1 MRIKRGKN
9 ILFAV
14 FEKGE
19 KISES
24 MMKLINDPRMEETGV
39 ILTALGMIK
48 NVEIGYGL
56 YDGSKVDYEN
66 SIFTGPFELLG
77 FSGFILKG
85 EEKPY
90 HIHVYLGGRD
100 KKAIGGHLID
110 GEVHTFIEM
119 AILVSNAKIKR
130 EISDGLPLLDL

>member
-1 MRIKRGKN
+1 MRIKREKD

-90 HIHVYLGGRD
+90 HIHVYLGDRD
-100 KKAIGGHLID
+100 KKAIGGHLVD

>member
-1 MRIKRGKN
+1 MRIKREKD

-90 HIHVYLGGRD
+90 HIHVYLGDRD

>member
-1 MRIKRGKN
+1 MRIKREKN

-90 HIHVYLGGRD
+90 HIHVYLGDRD
-100 KKAIGGHLID
+100 KKAIGGHLVD

>member
-1 MRIKRGKN
+1 MRIKREKD
-9 ILFAV
+9 ILFVV

-24 MMKLINDPRMEETGV
+24 MMKLVEDPRVEETGV

-56 YDGSKVDYEN
+56 YDGETVKYEN
-66 SIFTGPFELLG
+66 SFFSGPFELLG

-90 HIHVYLGGRD
+90 HIHVYLGDKD
-100 KKAIGGHLID
+100 KKAVGGHLID

-119 AILVSNAKIKR
+119 AILISNAKIKR
-130 EISDGLPLLDL
+130 KISDGLPLLNL

>member
-1 MRIKRGKN
+1 MRIKREKD

-90 HIHVYLGGRD
+90 HIHVYLGDRD
-100 KKAIGGHLID
+100 KKAIGGHLVD

-130 EISDGLPLLDL
+130 EISNGLPLLDL

>member
-1 MRIKRGKN
+1 MRLKREGD

-19 KISES
+19 KIGES
-24 MMKLINDPRMEETGV
+24 MMKLVGDPRMEETGI

-48 NVEIGYGL
+48 NVELGYGL
-56 YDGSKVDYEN
+56 YDGREVKYEN
-66 SIFTGPFELLG
+66 SMFTGPFELLG

-90 HIHVYLGGRD
+90 HIHVYLGDRD
-100 KKAIGGHLID
+100 KRVVGGHLVD

-119 AILVSNAKIKR
+119 TILISSAKIKR
-130 EISDGLPLLDL
+130 ELKDGLPLLNL

>member
-1 MRIKRGKN
+1 MRIKREKD

-90 HIHVYLGGRD
+90 HIHVYLSDRD
-100 KKAIGGHLID
+100 KKAIGGHLVD

>member
-1 MRIKRGKN
+1 MRIKREKD

-14 FEKGE
+14 FEEGE

-90 HIHVYLGGRD
+90 HIHVYLGDRD

>member
-1 MRIKRGKN
+1 MRIKKEGD

-24 MMKLINDPRMEETGV
+24 MIKLIEDPRMEETGV

-90 HIHVYLGGRD
+90 HIHVYLGDRD

>member
-1 MRIKRGKN
+1 MRIKRAKN

-90 HIHVYLGGRD
+90 HIHVYLGDRD

-110 GEVHTFIEM
+110 GEVHT
-119 AILVSNAKIKR
+119 
-130 EISDGLPLLDL
+130 

>member
-1 MRIKRGKN
+1 MRIKREKN

-90 HIHVYLGGRD
+90 HIHVYLGDRD

>member
-1 MRIKRGKN
+1 MRIKREKD

-24 MMKLINDPRMEETGV
+24 MMKLIDDPRMEETGI

-90 HIHVYLGGRD
+90 HIHVYLGDRD

>member
-1 MRIKRGKN
+1 MRIKRAKN

-90 HIHVYLGGRD
+90 HIHVYLGDRD

>member
-1 MRIKRGKN
+1 MRIKREKD

-24 MMKLINDPRMEETGV
+24 VMKLINDPRMEETGV

-90 HIHVYLGGRD
+90 HIHVYLGDRD

-110 GEVHTFIEM
+110 GEVYTFIEM

>member
-1 MRIKRGKN
+1 MRIKKEGD

-14 FEKGE
+14 FERGD

-24 MMKLINDPRMEETGV
+24 MMKLIDDPRMEETGV

-56 YDGSKVDYEN
+56 YDGETVKYEN
-66 SIFTGPFELLG
+66 SFFSGPFELLG

-90 HIHVYLGGRD
+90 HIHVYLGDKD
-100 KKAIGGHLID
+100 KKAVGGHLVD

-119 AILVSNAKIKR
+119 AILISNAKIKR
-130 EISDGLPLLDL
+130 KISEGLPLLNL

>member
-1 MRIKRGKN
+1 MRIKREKD

-90 HIHVYLGGRD
+90 HIHVYLGDRD

-130 EISDGLPLLDL
+130 EISNGLPLLDL